1 MEKKKQNS
9 DEIDRINAENKNEYI
24 KSTKLLCLGIKNE

>member
-1 MEKKKQNS
+1 MKQNT

-24 KSTKLLCLGIKNE
+24 KSAKLLRLGIKNE